1 MKQFKIKKNYLLLK
15 NWWETI
21 DLTNYEKSYF
31 NREIISFNQQL
42 FRLKEKKIRIGTYGK
57 SGVGKSSVLNSLLK
71 KDIFKTDIINGTTKE
86 IQSEICNLKDQT
98 LNSLEL
104 LDSPGFDFCNINSP
118 DKFYSYI
125 NHSDLILFI
134 VSGDLNRNELNEIK
148 SFIKEGKKIILI
160 LNKIDLFNKN
170 ELKEIIENI
179 KFKLPKDLNIPIIV
193 NKENNLKNYIAKL
206 INQYGEI
213 LLTLN
218 SIQLA
223 DKLFLRIKEQR
234 LKRRQK
240 IAQSTIGKFSTIKAS
255 AVALNPFIL
264 FDVAGSFALDTALIN
279 ELSKIYGLKLR
290 GESTRKIF
298 KNISINNLYL
308 GVTQVGVNTSFNLI
322 KKLILLTSP
331 FTFGL
336 SLLPYGPIAI
346 IQAAIAVRSTKTLG
360 KLAAKEIFKRS
371 KVSLIEPS
379 IMIQNLTL
387 NEPEVFNHINFYLS
401 NRWSCLKSKLI
412 IYSGRIRFY
421 IKSS

>member
-1 MKQFKIKKNYLLLK
+1 MKQLRIKENYLLLK
-15 NWWETI
+15 KWWEKI
-21 DLTNYEKSYF
+21 DLTNYEKSFF

-42 FRLKEKKIRIGTYGK
+42 LRLKEKKIRIGAYGK

-86 IQSEICNLKDQT
+86 IQSGTLTLNDQT

-104 LDSPGFDFCNINSP
+104 LDSPGFDFCNIKSP
-118 DKFYSYI
+118 DKVYSYI

-134 VSGDLNRNELNEIK
+134 VSGDLNRNELNEIN
-148 SFIKEGKKIILI
+148 SFIKDGKKIILI

-179 KFKLPKDLNIPIIV
+179 KFKLPKDLNIPIII
-193 NKENNLKNYIAKL
+193 NHENNLKNYIAKL

-213 LLTLN
+213 LLILN

-223 DKLFLRIKEQR
+223 DKLFLRLKEHR

-240 IAQSTIGKFSTIKAS
+240 LAQSTIGKFSTIKAS

-279 ELSKIYGLKLR
+279 ELSKIYGLKLK
-290 GESTRKIF
+290 GESTIKIF
-298 KNISINNLYL
+298 KNISINNLCL

-322 KKLILLTSP
+322 RKVILLTAP
-331 FTFGL
+331 LTNGL

-346 IQAAIAVRSTKTLG
+346 IQAAIAVYSTKILG
-360 KLAAKEIFKRS
+360 KLATKEIFIRS
-371 KVSLIEPS
+371 KVSLIEPF

-387 NEPEVFNHINFYLS
+387 SEPDVFNHINIYLS
-401 NRWSCLKSKLI
+401 NRNLNNNFISFLP
-412 IYSGRIRFY
+412 
-421 IKSS
+421 

>member
-1 MKQFKIKKNYLLLK
+1 MKQFKIKENYLLLK
-15 NWWETI
+15 KWWETI
-21 DLTNYEKSYF
+21 DLTNYEKSF
-31 NREIISFNQQL
+31 LNREIISFNQQL
-42 FRLKEKKIRIGTYGK
+42 LRLKEKKIRIGAYGK

-86 IQSEICNLKDQT
+86 IQSETWTLKDQT

-104 LDSPGFDFCNINSP
+104 LDSPGFDFCNIKFP
-118 DKFYSYI
+118 DKVYSYI

-134 VSGDLNRNELNEIK
+134 VSGDLNRNELNEIS
-148 SFIKEGKKIILI
+148 SFIKDGKKIILI

-179 KFKLPKDLNIPIIV
+179 KFKLPKDLNIPIII
-193 NKENNLKNYIAKL
+193 NHENNLKNYITKL

-223 DKLFLRIKEQR
+223 DKLFLQIKEQR
-234 LKRRQK
+234 LRRRQK
-240 IAQSTIGKFSTIKAS
+240 LAQSTIGKFSTIKAS

-279 ELSKIYGLKLR
+279 ELSKIYGLKLK

-298 KNISINNLYL
+298 KNISINNLCL

-322 KKLILLTSP
+322 KKVILLTAP
-331 FTFGL
+331 FTNGL

-346 IQAAIAVRSTKTLG
+346 IQAAIAVHSTKILG
-360 KLAAKEIFKRS
+360 KLAAKEIFIRS
-371 KVSLIEPS
+371 KASFIEPA
-379 IMIQNLTL
+379 IIIQNMTF
-387 NEPEVFNHINFYLS
+387 NDPDIFNHINIYFS
-401 NRWSCLKSKLI
+401 NRNLNNNFVSILP
-412 IYSGRIRFY
+412 
-421 IKSS
+421 

>member
-1 MKQFKIKKNYLLLK
+1 MKQLKNNKNYLLLK
-15 NWWETI
+15 NWWETT

-42 FRLKEKKIRIGTYGK
+42 FRLKEKKIRIGAYGK

-86 IQSEICNLKDQT
+86 IQSENCNLKDQT
-98 LNSLEL
+98 LISLEL
-104 LDSPGFDFCNINSP
+104 LDSPGFDFCNIKFP
-118 DKFYSYI
+118 DKVYSYI
-125 NHSDLILFI
+125 NHSDLIFFI
-134 VSGDLNRNELNEIK
+134 VSGDLNRNELSEIS
-148 SFIKEGKKIILI
+148 SFIKDGKKIIVI

-179 KFKLPKDLNIPIIV
+179 KFKLPKDLNIPVII
-193 NKENNLKNYIAKL
+193 NNGNNLKNYITKL
-206 INQYGEI
+206 LNQYGEI

-240 IAQSTIGKFSTIKAS
+240 LAQSTIGKFSTIKAS

-279 ELSKIYGLKLR
+279 ELSKIYGLKLK

-298 KNISINNLYL
+298 KNISINFLCL
-308 GVTQVGVNTSFNLI
+308 GFTQVGVNTSFNLI
-322 KKLILLTSP
+322 KKVILLTAP
-331 FTFGL
+331 FTNGL

-346 IQAAIAVRSTKTLG
+346 IQAAIAVHSTKILG
-360 KLAAKEIFKRS
+360 KLAAKEIFIRS
-371 KVSLIEPS
+371 KASFIEPA
-379 IMIQNLTL
+379 IMIQNMTF
-387 NEPEVFNHINFYLS
+387 NDPDIFNHINIYFS
-401 NRWSCLKSKLI
+401 NRNLNNNFVSFLP
-412 IYSGRIRFY
+412 
-421 IKSS
+421 